1 MIRRLLTPRWIV
13 VHLGVLA
20 LIVLMVNLALWQ
32 LSRLDQKKSFNAT
45 LTAHS
50 NEPVENIENIV
61 STSSDIESI
70 EWRRVQLSGS
80 YMTDKIVTVINRSQT
95 GTAGYDVLVPFRTT
109 DNETFLV
116 NRGFM
121 QLSMPLPTLP
131 TTPLK
136 VLGYIR
142 DSQARGTLGAID
154 STDTTVREFQRFD
167 IPLIAERLGV
177 ETQPLFIQL
186 RDEVPTPTQA
196 WPAPVALPDLNEGTH
211 LSYAVQ
217 WFFFALTALV
227 AWVVVV
233 RRKMREVTE
242 PSAPSHT
249 SA

>member
-20 LIVLMVNLALWQ
+20 LVILMTYLAFWQ

-50 NEPVENIENIV
+50 NAPVENVENIV
-61 STSSDIESI
+61 SNDIESI

-80 YMTDKIVTVINRSQT
+80 YMTGKIVTVINRSQN
-95 GTAGYDVLVPFRTT
+95 GAAGYDVLVPFRTT
-109 DNETFLV
+109 NNETFFV
-116 NRGFM
+116 NKGFM
-121 QLSMPLPTLP
+121 QLSMPLPALR
-131 TTPLK
+131 TTPLT

-142 DSQARGTLGAID
+142 DTQSRGTLGAID
-154 STDTTVREFQRFD
+154 STDAAVREFQRFD
-167 IPLIAERLGV
+167 IPLISERLGV
-177 ETQPLFIQL
+177 DTPPLFIQL
-186 RDEVPTPTQA
+186 RNELPAPTEQ
-196 WPAPVALPDLNEGTH
+196 WPAPVSLPELNEGTH

-242 PSAPSHT
+242 TSAPSHT

>member
-20 LIVLMVNLALWQ
+20 LVILMSYLAFWQ

-50 NEPVENIENIV
+50 TAPVLRVEDIV
-61 STSSDIESI
+61 STDIEAI
-70 EWRRVQLSGS
+70 EWRRVELSGS
-80 YMTDKIVTVINRSQT
+80 YMSDKIVTVINRSQN
-95 GTAGYDVLVPFRTT
+95 GAAGYDVLVPFRTT
-109 DNETFLV
+109 TNQTFLV
-116 NRGFM
+116 NKGFM
-121 QLSMPLPTLP
+121 QLSMPLPTLR
-131 TTPLK
+131 TTPLT

-142 DSQARGTLGAID
+142 DTQSRGTLGAID
-154 STDTTVREFQRFD
+154 STDAAVREFQRFD
-167 IPLIAERLGV
+167 IHLISERLGV
-177 ETQPLFIQL
+177 DTPPLFVQL
-186 RDEVPTPTQA
+186 RNELPAPTEQ
-196 WPAPVALPDLNEGTH
+196 WPAPVSLPELNEGTH

-242 PSAPSHT
+242 TSAPSHT

>member
-20 LIVLMVNLALWQ
+20 LVILMTYLAFWQ

-50 NEPVENIENIV
+50 NAPVLKVEDIV
-61 STSSDIESI
+61 STDIESI

-80 YMTDKIVTVINRSQT
+80 YLTDKIVTVINRSQN

-109 DNETFLV
+109 NNETFLI

-121 QLSMPLPTLP
+121 QLSMPLPTLR
-131 TTPLK
+131 TTPLT

-142 DSQARGTLGAID
+142 DTQSRGTLGAID
-154 STDTTVREFQRFD
+154 STDAAVREFQRFD
-167 IPLIAERLGV
+167 IPLISERLGV
-177 ETQPLFIQL
+177 DTPPLFVQL
-186 RDEVPTPTQA
+186 RNELPAPTEQ
-196 WPAPVALPDLNEGTH
+196 WPAPVSLPELNEGTH

-242 PSAPSHT
+242 TSAPSHT

>member
-1 MIRRLLTPRWIV
+1 
-13 VHLGVLA
+13 
-20 LIVLMVNLALWQ
+20 
-32 LSRLDQKKSFNAT
+32 
-45 LTAHS
+45 
-50 NEPVENIENIV
+50 
-61 STSSDIESI
+61 
-70 EWRRVQLSGS
+70 
-80 YMTDKIVTVINRSQT
+80 MTDKIVTVINRSQN

-109 DNETFLV
+109 NNETFLI

-131 TTPLK
+131 TTPIK

-142 DSQARGTLGAID
+142 DTQSRGTLGAVD
-154 STDTTVREFQRFD
+154 STDATVREFQRFD